1 MMNVKTINIILF
13 LLALNLTG
21 CNRCP
26 LEIEISAD
34 LDFRDVAEQL
44 RDFSI
49 ENEIVFV
56 DEFQNEFPFVL
67 EEDFSGLEKHRPGYM
82 ATCDN
87 GDDFLPY
94 YFRETVRKTYKGEDG
109 SVIKLT
115 LFASTSGLA
124 RSEDDQLNHYRDIFA
139 VSLDLPG
146 CDPYYDEA
154 TLTNEEGVSRLILD
168 FPVTISKHG
177 HSYRD
182 NIFVISR
189 GGFSGDLKFVMGK
202 GLVAFNYC
210 GRDWI
215 QRAD

>member
-1 MMNVKTINIILF
+1 MINIKILNALLF
-13 LLALNLTG
+13 LMTLALFG

-26 LEIEISAD
+26 LEIEVSAD
-34 LDFRDVAEQL
+34 LGFRDVAEQL
-44 RDFSI
+44 RGFSI
-49 ENEIVFV
+49 EDEIVFV
-56 DEFQNEFPFVL
+56 DELQNEFSFVL
-67 EEDFSGLEKHRPGYM
+67 DEEFSGLEKHRPGYM

-139 VSLDLPG
+139 VNLDFPG
-146 CDPYYDEA
+146 CDPFYDEA
-154 TLTNEEGVSRLILD
+154 TLTNAEGISRLILD

-177 HSYRD
+177 HSFRD
-182 NIFVISR
+182 NV
-189 GGFSGDLKFVMGK
+189 
-202 GLVAFNYC
+202 
-210 GRDWI
+210 
-215 QRAD
+215 